1 MAGSLA
7 WPHRQRSAVL
17 GVKPAVEDVDA
28 GGFLAFPFAQ
38 LKTES
43 SPTQIIQAEQ
53 RVSAVVA
60 LLSNSHT
67 ALCEP
72 PGYLK
77 KVLDKPSGIADTMA
91 PLEVEF
97 QQREP
102 LSQTPT
108 PFRGVRITKVTRIFH
123 SGFGLKG
130 FFCFWGQAEP
140 G

>member
-28 GGFLAFPFAQ
+28 GGFLAFLPAQ

-43 SPTQIIQAEQ
+43 SPTQIIQAVQ

-77 KVLDKPSGIADTMA
+77 KVLDT
-91 PLEVEF
+91 
-97 QQREP
+97 
-102 LSQTPT
+102 LSKFVFTIRSLP
-108 PFRGVRITKVTRIFH
+108 
-123 SGFGLKG
+123 
-130 FFCFWGQAEP
+130 
-140 G
+140 